1 MDGRTMKIPLV
12 DLRAQYRN
20 LRADIDAAISGVV
33 ESTAFVKGP
42 AVREFEIA
50 FAQYCEAAHAIGVGN
65 GTDALQLTFRAIGL
79 EPGDEVLT
87 IPTTFVATT
96 EAISHAG
103 GTPRLVDIDA
113 NTWML
118 DTTKASEHC
127 TDRTRVVLPVHLY
140 GHPTDM
146 DAITA
151 FAAARDLV
159 VVEDAAQAHG
169 ARVGGRRVGALGA
182 AGTFSFYPG
191 KNLGAYGDAGAVVTN
206 DEQLAETVRLLA
218 DHGRLDKYEHRVEGW
233 NSRLDTIQAAVLAV
247 KLRTLDEGNEQRRRI
262 AHRYTEAL
270 RDVDGLHFPAF
281 VEGTEPVHHL
291 FVVSAAER
299 DGLRKYLA
307 EQEIASGV
315 HYPIPVHLQ
324 PAYWHLGYARGDFPV
339 SEHLADSIVS
349 LPCYPELSLDDLDR
363 VIAAVRAYYDAG

>member
-1 MDGRTMKIPLV
+1 V
-12 DLRAQYRN
+12 
-20 LRADIDAAISGVV
+20 
-33 ESTAFVKGP
+33 
-42 AVREFEIA
+42 
-50 FAQYCEAAHAIGVGN
+50 
-65 GTDALQLTFRAIGL
+65 
-79 EPGDEVLT
+79 
-87 IPTTFVATT
+87 
-96 EAISHAG
+96 
-103 GTPRLVDIDA
+103 PRLVDIDA
-113 NTWML
+113 RTWML
-118 DTTKASEHC
+118 DTTKAPEHC
-127 TDRTRVVLPVHLY
+127 TERTRVILPVHLY
-140 GHPTDM
+140 GHPSDM
-146 DAITA
+146 DAISA
-151 FAAARDLV
+151 FAAEHELT

-169 ARVGGRRVGALGA
+169 ARVNGTRVGALGA

-206 DEQLAETVRLLA
+206 DDQLAETVRLLA

-247 KLRTLDEGNEQRRRI
+247 KLKTLDAGNEQRRRV
-262 AHRYTEAL
+262 ARRYTDAL
-270 RDVDGLHFPAF
+270 RGVDGLTFPEF
-281 VEGTEPVHHL
+281 VDGTEPVHHL

-349 LPCYPELSLDDLDR
+349 LPCYPELGDGDLDR
-363 VIAAVRAYYDAG
+363 VIGAVRAYYDAA